1 MPNKLELKIKKLFK
15 DYTCKI
21 GIYSIVLTQ
30 KVNKTTN
37 KIITI
42 NDKVYTMVECEYEEK
57 TSHSTRYVPGV
68 LSFDEIKNLS
78 KIVKLIEKKE
88 RKEERNII
96 CQQK

>member
-21 GIYSIVLTQ
+21 GPYNIVLTQ

-42 NDKVYTMVECEYEEK
+42 NDKVYNMVECEYEEK
-57 TSHSTRYVPGV
+57 TSHSIRYEPGV
-68 LSFDEIKNLS
+68 FSFDEIKNLS
-78 KIVKLIEKKE
+78 KVIKLIEKEK
-88 RKEERNII
+88 RKEERNIGVVL
-96 CQQK
+96 